1 MKPVDAQA
9 RAVSGTQPETVRRG
23 DDPVAHEAR
32 WTDDPERD
40 GRPPLTHQEAVA
52 LFGETALRPARMTPF
67 RVVALQLGVTVLAM
81 LGWYAMRHAT
91 GGAAEAAAVSALIGG
106 ACVVIPNAVFALR
119 LVATRHRPTV
129 GGLILGEMLKI
140 IITLAMLIA
149 AGKLYGPMD
158 WPAMLVTFLLALKM
172 LWIALVLR

>member
-1 MKPVDAQA
+1 MKPADAHA
-9 RAVSGTQPETVRRG
+9 HAASGKQPDTVRRS
-23 DDPVAHEAR
+23 
-32 WTDDPERD
+32 DDPEQD
-40 GRPPLTHQEAVA
+40 ERPPLTHQEAVA

-81 LGWYAMRHAT
+81 LVWYAVRHMT

-119 LVATRHRPTV
+119 LALTQHRPTV

-140 IITLAMLIA
+140 VITLGMLIA
-149 AGKLYGPMD
+149 ASMLYGSMD